1 MGEAALRAIVLLAL
15 TNTTEIV
22 LGSSVTVLCGPS
34 RRHMMFLY
42 VKAADA
48 KVHSRSQLTC

>member
-1 MGEAALRAIVLLAL
+1 MGEVVLRAIVLLAL

-42 VKAADA
+42 VKAADT
-48 KVHSRSQLTC
+48 KVHSQSQLTC

>member
-22 LGSSVTVLCGPS
+22 LGSSVAVLCGPS
-34 RRHMMFLY
+34 RRHMVFLY